1 MPNQHSEQI
10 KPNGER
16 CRGTARPGTAR
27 CTFHTPG
34 LRRRCAEG
42 RRAGGVRRAT
52 RRAVLPADAP
62 DLSQDGPQDVS
73 RALGVILNHTLKG
86 RLDPRVGNA
95 AAYMLSLVIRI
106 QQGAETE
113 QRIADLEQ
121 RLEAA
126 ARAGGHAIGYHAAG
140 RN

>member
-1 MPNQHSEQI
+1 MPNQQCEQI

-16 CRGTARPGTAR
+16 CRGTARPGTDR

-34 LRRRCAEG
+34 LRRRFAEG
-42 RRAGGVRRAT
+42 RRAGGALRAT

-62 DLSQDGPQDVS
+62 DLSLDGPQDVS
-73 RALGVILNHTLKG
+73 RALAVILNHTLKG

-95 AAYMLSLVIRI
+95 AAYMISLVIRI

-113 QRIADLEQ
+113 QRMADLER

-126 ARAGGHAIGYHAAG
+126 TQTNGHANGYHAAG